1 MIGHLIN
8 TDIYGRNV
16 LRLYIEY
23 RRDNFDFLREATS
36 LFLKNLDRVLIVS
49 CFPIPPMQIAET
61 DGPPGALAIYRAVEK
76 LGGKAEILTCKKIQ
90 DALKE
95 FKVNFAQNPSI
106 EDYSL
111 LISVETPGR
120 AKDGKYYSMSA
131 LEIDVP
137 PFDELF
143 LKARELGIPTIGI
156 GDGGNE
162 IGMGNIRDL
171 VCKHIKFGEK
181 IGSVIEVDSLVL
193 SAVSNWGAYGLIAQA
208 SLELGKN
215 MLAGW
220 ENEEEKILKALVS
233 SGVIDGVIKK
243 PELSVDGV
251 PIEVHKRFLRL
262 LSSIVEN
269 KIR

>member
-8 TDIYGRNV
+8 TDIYGRNI
-16 LRLYIEY
+16 LKLYLEY

-36 LFLKNLDRVLIVS
+36 LFLENLDRVLVVS

-61 DGPPGALAIYRAVEK
+61 DGPPGALAIYRTVEK

-90 DALKE
+90 GALRD
-95 FKVNFAQNPSI
+95 FKVNFAKNPTI

-143 LKARELGIPTIGI
+143 LKAKELGIPTIGI

-208 SLELGKN
+208 SIELGKN
-215 MLAGW
+215 MIAGW
-220 ENEEEKILKALVS
+220 EKEEEKILRTLIS
-233 SGVIDGVIKK
+233 SGIIDGVTKK
-243 PELSVDGV
+243 PELSVDGI
-251 PIEVHKRFLRL
+251 PLEVHKSFLIL
-262 LSSIVEN
+262 LNSIVEN
-269 KIR
+269 KIG